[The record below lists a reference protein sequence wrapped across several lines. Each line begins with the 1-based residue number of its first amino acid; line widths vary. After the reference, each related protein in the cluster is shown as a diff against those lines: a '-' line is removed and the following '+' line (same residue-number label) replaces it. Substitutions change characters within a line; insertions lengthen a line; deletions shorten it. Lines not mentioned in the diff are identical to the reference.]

1 VGQRAVKRELR
12 RKEPDGCVNKL
23 VLDVSWAAR
32 PVALARKQGRTTL
45 VLEDPGGV
53 PLDSLLGA
61 RLELTRAPRAGPS
74 QLLRHSGGFTIGA
87 LPTWI

>member
-1 VGQRAVKRELR
+1 
-12 RKEPDGCVNKL
+12 
-23 VLDVSWAAR
+23 
-32 PVALARKQGRTTL
+32 
-45 VLEDPGGV
+45 LEDPGGV

-74 QLLRHSGGFTIGA
+74 QLLRHSGGFTIVA